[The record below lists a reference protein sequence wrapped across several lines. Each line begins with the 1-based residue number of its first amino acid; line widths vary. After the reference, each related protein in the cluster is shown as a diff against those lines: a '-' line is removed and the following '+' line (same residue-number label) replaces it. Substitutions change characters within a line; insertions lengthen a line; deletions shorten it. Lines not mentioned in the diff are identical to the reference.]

1 VSRGSEVRNAGGWLT
16 CLLLLGIASLSAQQ
30 EVIVAV
36 NVHGNT
42 LTSAE
47 EIVRASGL
55 AEGVA
60 FSDHLLTEARNRL
73 SAFKQFHS
81 VETLKRYASISDPTQ
96 IIVVIQVDE
105 GPVQLVPPG
114 IPGQSPPGVPGT
126 TPSVV
131 KRRRFNVM
139 FVPVLDAEDGYGLTY
154 GVQFAVTEYRNTT
167 RRLLIP
173 LTWGGDKRAAIELHK
188 ELSVRFAPDVRIGA
202 IAQRR
207 THPFFD
213 SNADRARLFGRSEWQ
228 LARGVRG
235 GGEIAW
241 QASKLV
247 GEEENTKSIGA
258 DLIVDTRVDPL
269 LPHNAIYVRG
279 AVERLKFSDD
289 AAVRTELDANAYI
302 GLYRGTLLAIRG
314 LHFDISRPAP
324 AYFKSILGG
333 SRNLRGF
340 RAGHSIGDTLVA
352 GSAELR
358 IPFTSPLRLARFG
371 TNIFVDVGTA
381 YDKGQRFGDQ
391 AVKKGVGGGI
401 WATAPLFQ
409 VNLMV
414 ARGIGSDTRV
424 HFGAGV
430 SF

>member
-1 VSRGSEVRNAGGWLT
+1 MRNAGRCLA
-16 CLLLLGIASLSAQQ
+16 CLLLLGIASASAQQ
-30 EVIVAV
+30 EVIVAI

-42 LTSAE
+42 LTSE
-47 EIVRASGL
+47 DEIVGASGL
-55 AEGVA
+55 AEGLA
-60 FSDHLLTEARNRL
+60 FSDHLLAEARNRL

-81 VETLKRYASISDPTQ
+81 VEILKRYASLSDPTQ
-96 IIVVIQVDE
+96 IIVVIHVDE
-105 GPVQLVPPG
+105 GPVHLVPPG
-114 IPGQSPPGVPGT
+114 IADRSPPGVPGT

-139 FVPVLDAEDGYGLTY
+139 FAPVLDAEDGYGLTY
-154 GVQFAVTEYRNTT
+154 GVQFAVTGYRNTT
-167 RRLLIP
+167 RRLHIP

-188 ELSVRFAPDVRIGA
+188 EFSARFAPDVRTGA

-213 SNADRARLFGRSEWQ
+213 SNADRARLFGRAEWQ

-247 GEEENTKSIGA
+247 NQEENTKSIGA

-269 LPHNAIYVRG
+269 EPHNAIYVRG
-279 AVERLKFSDD
+279 ALERLKFSNDT
-289 AAVRTELDANAYI
+289 AVRTELDANAYI
-302 GLYRGTLLAIRG
+302 GLYRGTLVAIRG
-314 LHFDISRPAP
+314 LRLDISRPAP
-324 AYFKSILGG
+324 ALFKSILGG

-381 YDKGQRFGDQ
+381 YDKGQRFSDQ
-391 AVKKGVGGGI
+391 AVRKGIGAGL

-409 VNLMV
+409 VSLMV
-414 ARGIGSDTRV
+414 AHGIGSDTRL
-424 HFGAGV
+424 HFGAGI

>member
-1 VSRGSEVRNAGGWLT
+1 MRNAGRCLA
-16 CLLLLGIASLSAQQ
+16 CLLSLGIASASAQQ
-30 EVIVAV
+30 EVIVAI

-42 LTSAE
+42 LTSEE

-55 AEGVA
+55 AEGLA
-60 FSDHLLTEARNRL
+60 FSDHLLAEARNRL

-81 VETLKRYASISDPTQ
+81 IETLKRYASLSDPTQ

-105 GPVQLVPPG
+105 GPVHLVPPG
-114 IPGQSPPGVPGT
+114 IPDRSPPGVPGT

-139 FVPVLDAEDGYGLTY
+139 FAPVLDAEDGYGLTY
-154 GVQFAVTEYRNTT
+154 GAQFAVTGYRNTT
-167 RRLLIP
+167 RRLHIP
-173 LTWGGDKRAAIELHK
+173 LTWGGDKRAAVELHK
-188 ELSVRFAPDVRIGA
+188 EFSARFAPDVRTGVV
-202 IAQRR
+202 AQRR

-213 SNADRARLFGRSEWQ
+213 SNADRARLFGRAEWQ

-247 GEEENTKSIGA
+247 NQEENTRSIGT

-269 LPHNAIYVRG
+269 VPYNAIYVRG
-279 AVERLKFSDD
+279 AVERLKFSNDT
-289 AAVRTELDANAYI
+289 AVRTELDANGYI
-302 GLYRGTLLAIRG
+302 GLYRGTLVAIRA
-314 LHFDISRPAP
+314 LRLDISRPAP
-324 AYFKSILGG
+324 AFFKSILGG

-371 TNIFVDVGTA
+371 TNIFVDVCTA
-381 YDKGQRFGDQ
+381 YDKGQRFSDQ
-391 AVKKGVGGGI
+391 AVKKGIGGGV

-409 VNLMV
+409 VSLMV
-414 ARGIGSDTRV
+414 AHGIGSDTRL
-424 HFGAGV
+424 HFGAGI